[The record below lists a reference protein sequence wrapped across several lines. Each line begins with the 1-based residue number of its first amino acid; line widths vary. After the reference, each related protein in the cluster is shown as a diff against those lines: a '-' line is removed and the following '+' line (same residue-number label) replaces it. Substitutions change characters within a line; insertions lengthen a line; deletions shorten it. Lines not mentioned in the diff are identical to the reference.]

1 MVVEKKVIVQW
12 YTPDEKLP
20 ELDTR
25 VVATIDGRYKN
36 IKFTNA
42 LAILEWSDDC
52 GWFSYDY
59 DFEEL
64 DVIAWCDIEPVR
76 AKR

>member
-1 MVVEKKVIVQW
+1 MVEKQVIVQW
-12 YTPDEKLP
+12 YTPDEKHP
-20 ELDTR
+20 KLDTR

-36 IKFTNA
+36 IIFKKA
-42 LAILEWSDDC
+42 LVVLEWSDDC
-52 GWFSYDY
+52 GWLSDDY

-64 DVIAWCDIEPVR
+64 DVIAWCDLEPVR